1 MENRKG
7 KGNEIFMENVQS
19 TCEKKV
25 TLFKIRTLQTTGTQK
40 RILTA
45 FPAAIC
51 RTVTGL
57 YPFLHQTKSILTQ
70 ILLIT

>member
-1 MENRKG
+1 MENRKV
-7 KGNEIFMENVQS
+7 KEIFMENIQS

-25 TLFKIRTLQTTGTQK
+25 TLLKSRTLQIPGT
-40 RILTA
+40 RNRVLTS
-45 FPAAIC
+45 FPAVIC